1 MEPTDAEGDSARST
15 VKRSHYSGAASADE
29 CWIAAPSKRLNN
41 CWGAVPMEGNDRE
54 NLHPN
59 TGGDQTSFGSQLNTS
74 FENGNSSGTERKV
87 EDLNTGRTDSKLED
101 VNTGSGVTRRVKR
114 VASTVK
120 DKAAG
125 LPALLADGLEAGAEV
140 LRKNRPSSA
149 STTTGSS
156 VAIAEDSSIT
166 AVTDTLASGM
176 QSSAEWLRDADID
189 KLKQGV
195 EKQVK
200 EHPARSL
207 LVALGA
213 GYLIGKALRR

>member
-1 MEPTDAEGDSARST
+1 MDGINGEGA
-15 VKRSHYSGAASADE
+15 
-29 CWIAAPSKRLNN
+29 
-41 CWGAVPMEGNDRE
+41 
-54 NLHPN
+54 HPN
-59 TGGDQTSFGSQLNTS
+59 TGSEQTSFGGQLNADGDVTAS
-74 FENGNSSGTERKV
+74 GSSIK
-87 EDLNTGRTDSKLED
+87 D
-101 VNTGSGVTRRVKR
+101 RVKGA
-114 VASTVK
+114 ASSVK
-120 DKAAG
+120 GKASAI
-125 LPALLADGLEAGAEV
+125 PSMIADGLEAGAEA
-140 LRKNRPSSA
+140 LRQRKT
-149 STTTGSS
+149 STSVATTAGSS
-156 VAIAEDSSIT
+156 VTVADDSSIA

>member
-1 MEPTDAEGDSARST
+1 
-15 VKRSHYSGAASADE
+15 
-29 CWIAAPSKRLNN
+29 
-41 CWGAVPMEGNDRE
+41 MEGIDRE
-54 NLHPN
+54 SAHLN
-59 TGGDQTSFGSQLNTS
+59 TGGEQTSFGGQLNA
-74 FENGNSSGTERKV
+74 NGETRSDSTASSDQRQDYTGTANASSGSSVK
-87 EDLNTGRTDSKLED
+87 D
-101 VNTGSGVTRRVKR
+101 RVKG
-114 VASTVK
+114 VASSVK
-120 DKAAG
+120 GKASAI
-125 LPALLADGLEAGAEV
+125 PSMLADGLEAGAEA
-140 LRKNRPSSA
+140 LRQRKPSTSVA
-149 STTTGSS
+149 TTGGSS
-156 VAIAEDSSIT
+156 VTIADDSSIA